1 MSAPAYPEPWLAANG
16 WRVAHAQDVAP
27 RPGELLDG
35 AGLDLTQAA
44 RRLCATVPGLYRHQ
58 HAALAAFREGRHVCL
73 TTGTASG
80 KTLAFQVAAA
90 DVLSRSL
97 ESRVAVLYPLKAL
110 GRQQEELWHQALRCT
125 AHPLEAVRIDGGV
138 PVSQRLR
145 LLRRGRLVVLTPDI
159 LHAWLLARVEEQA
172 VRRFLAGLRLVILD
186 EAHVYSGVFGSNAA
200 FLFRRLRHA
209 VALSGGGELGWFAA
223 SATLADQAE
232 HLRRLCG
239 VECAVIGPEQ
249 DSSPRQAMRLLLI
262 QPPPR
267 EDINTALGKL
277 VRELARTKTRF
288 LAFADSRRQ
297 VETLAV
303 IASRNEASEAEGRS
317 EPGSPA
323 VLPYRSGYE
332 EQDREH
338 IELGLRDGSLCG
350 VISTSALEL
359 GLDIGHLDV
368 GIQVGVPRSGGVLR
382 QRMGRI
388 GRHRPGVFLVVAGAD
403 AYDQLVLRDPQLLLG
418 RPLPRSTVYLDNRRI
433 QYIHAMGLAGSEAEA
448 ERLAGEG
455 WESPSSE
462 LDTWPEGFRELCV
475 QERRGAVPPDLQGL
489 KSDAADDP
497 WHAFPLRDVG
507 TSFRVEERS
516 PGSPERRGLGSITYE
531 QLLREAYPG
540 AVYYY
545 MAQPYRVEQLLMSR
559 RTVVV
564 SPERYYTTRPLM
576 VPAQVYP
583 NLGLPLLEGRR
594 HGELAVLEAHLQ
606 VTEAVRG
613 WEERRGNNL
622 VRTQYPCR
630 QWSRAS
636 LRRTFFTTGVC
647 LLHPGLEDLPPW
659 AGAALLEAFLLEV
672 AGERGEVASG
682 TGRIREGGELSDR
695 RFVALYDQTYGSLR
709 LTARLLDPQVLPRCL
724 ATAAQLL
731 RQGPQSQ
738 EEGEAEA
745 AAEEFERAAAILERL
760 ALDAGKPG
768 EPFRADLFAAG
779 ETAAAEAQEER
790 VILPGQTG
798 ILLHGV
804 GEEFEVEAVFHHPR
818 DGLMYRGHRVG
829 EAPSEVVTSF
839 PVGRVGPI
847 SGVTRMGTY
856 DYETGQVV
864 EGET

>member
-1 MSAPAYPEPWLAANG
+1 MSAAEHLEPWLGADG
-16 WRVAHAQDVAP
+16 WRVAHAWDLEP
-27 RPGELLDG
+27 RPEELVD
-35 AGLDLTQAA
+35 AADLDLTPAA
-44 RRLCATVPGLYRHQ
+44 RRLCAAVPGLYRHQ
-58 HAALAAFREGRHVCL
+58 RAALAAFREGRHVCL

-97 ESRVAVLYPLKAL
+97 DSRVAVLYPLKAL
-110 GRQQEELWHQALRCT
+110 GRQQEELWRQALALT
-125 AHPLEAVRIDGGV
+125 GHPLEVARIDGGV
-138 PVSQRLR
+138 PGSQRLP

-159 LHAWLLARVEEQA
+159 LHAWLLSRLEEPA
-172 VRRFLAGLRLVILD
+172 VRRFLGNLRLVILD

-209 VALSGGGELGWFAA
+209 AALSGGGGLGWFAA

-239 VECAVIGPEQ
+239 VECAVVGPEQ

-267 EDINTALGKL
+267 EDVNTALGRL
-277 VRELARTKTRF
+277 VRELARARTRF

-303 IASRNEASEAEGRS
+303 IAARNEVSEDGAGGGTA
-317 EPGSPA
+317 PPA

-332 EQDREH
+332 EQDREE
-338 IELGLRDGSLCG
+338 IERGLGEGRLCG

-382 QRMGRI
+382 QRLGRI
-388 GRHRPGVFLVVAGAD
+388 GRRRSGLFLVVAGDD

-433 QYIHAMGLAGSEAEA
+433 QYIHAMALAGSEAEA

-564 SPERYYTTRPLM
+564 SPGRYYTTRPLM

-613 WEERRGNNL
+613 WEERRGNSL
-622 VRTQYPCR
+622 ERHEYPCR
-630 QWSRAS
+630 QWPRAS

-647 LLHPGLEDLPPW
+647 LVHPALEELPPW
-659 AGAALLEAFLLEV
+659 AGAALLEAFLLEA
-672 AGERGEVASG
+672 AGEPGEVASG
-682 TGRIREGGELSDR
+682 TGRFREGGELSDR

-709 LTARLLDPQVLPRCL
+709 LTARLLAPAALPGCL

-731 RQGPQSQ
+731 RQGPLYP
-738 EEGEAEA
+738 EEETGA
-745 AAEEFERAAAILERL
+745 ARERERAAAIWERL
-760 ALDAGKPG
+760 AAAARNPG
-768 EPFRADLFAAG
+768 EPFGAGLFAAEG
-779 ETAAAEAQEER
+779 AVAAAAQEER

-804 GEEFEVEAVFHHPR
+804 GEEFEVDAVFHHPR
-818 DGLMYRGHRVG
+818 EGLMYRGHRVG
-829 EAPSEVVTSF
+829 EVPSELVTSF
-839 PVGRVGPI
+839 PVAQVAPI
-847 SGVTRMGTY
+847 PGATRMGSY
-856 DYETGQVV
+856 DYETGRVV
-864 EGET
+864 AEER